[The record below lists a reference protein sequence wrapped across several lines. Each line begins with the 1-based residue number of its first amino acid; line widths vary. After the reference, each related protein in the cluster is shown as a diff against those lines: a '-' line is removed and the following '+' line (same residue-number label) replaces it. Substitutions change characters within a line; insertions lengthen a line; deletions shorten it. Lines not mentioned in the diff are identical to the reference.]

1 MTSGS
6 LLLLLILIY
15 LPKQTNLGCW
25 HLSHL
30 SQNIWSSVNNLKTH
44 VILDFTCISKLR
56 QMQLSNYSAI
66 GGVTRQVIVS
76 AKHDCENEL
85 LQVILDCYSDMSL
98 KEGNRLRRINITP
111 IDLLSMTE
119 TVPTPLQLDTFWA
132 SIQNK
137 QGLGPQLVAREL
149 MKEYGNVLVILSL
162 PPP

>member
-1 MTSGS
+1 M
-6 LLLLLILIY
+6 
-15 LPKQTNLGCW
+15 
-25 HLSHL
+25 
-30 SQNIWSSVNNLKTH
+30 
-44 VILDFTCISKLR
+44 SKLR

-66 GGVTRQVIVS
+66 GGVTRPVIAS
-76 AKHDCENEL
+76 ANYDCENEL
-85 LQVILDCYSDMSL
+85 LHVILDSYSDMSL
-98 KEGNRLRRINITP
+98 KEGNQLRRLNITP

-137 QGLGPQLVAREL
+137 QVLGPQLLAREL